1 MSGWTDGWSDD
12 MKSLW
17 IILLAHA
24 GKYCNGTV
32 FAWCEPKQPSPCPW
46 QRIYSF
52 FHFVICSLFT
62 IVLCLPH
69 FVYILSFDALLLFL
83 SLHIFC
89 FKCNCENAVL
99 FTFVMAK
106 MVFRFHS
113 FITRSWCARVRIAI
127 PNANAVSIFKSVC
140 SARNGTNNRIPN
152 VPFLCALSKRNCESG
167 AGFLIFMASV
177 VAKESWKSSYIF
189 ILLLISI
196 QTLISFTPRYV
207 ENTFEW

>member
-1 MSGWTDGWSDD
+1 

-24 GKYCNGTV
+24 GNYCNGTV

-46 QRIYSF
+46 QRIYKQF
-52 FHFVICSLFT
+52 FPLRY
-62 IVLCLPH
+62 L
-69 FVYILSFDALLLFL
+69 LSFHHRSVLTALRLHSFVWRTASFSL